1 MIRLLS
7 TLCLGALLA
16 ACGVAA
22 PTGTAPIAAPTAAS
36 RPPTAIPTAAAAP
49 TAAAVPTAIPTPTTA
64 AAPTAAGPL
73 TITDATGEAVTI
85 ADTSRIITVG
95 GTVTEITFALGAGG
109 QVVAVDTSSTYPPEA
124 TQLPKVGYQRQLA
137 AEGVLA
143 LNPSLILAST
153 EAGPPEAVEQLKN
166 AGVPVLI
173 VPLEYTADGAKQAI
187 RMLAEA
193 LGREE
198 RGDELIAQL
207 DRNLAEAAQVA
218 ATLNPKPRVLFLYA
232 RGPNTV
238 NAAGAKTSADEII
251 RLAGGQNAI
260 TDFDG
265 FKPLT
270 AEAAAAAAPD
280 VLLLFESGLESLGGK
295 EGLLRVP
302 GVAQTPAGQNGRIIA
317 MDGLYLLGFGPRL
330 GAAARDLA
338 HELKAAQEAS

>member
-1 MIRLLS
+1 MAAAS
-7 TLCLGALLA
+7 T
-16 ACGVAA
+16 AA
-22 PTGTAPIAAPTAAS
+22 P
-36 RPPTAIPTAAAAP
+36 AP
-49 TAAAVPTAIPTPTTA
+49 TAAAS
-64 AAPTAAGPL
+64 GPV
-73 TITDATGEAVTI
+73 TITDATGREVTI
-85 ADTSRIITVG
+85 NDTSRIVTVG

-143 LNPSLILAST
+143 LGPSLILTST
-153 EAGPPEAVEQLKN
+153 EAGPPEAIEQLQA

-173 VPLEYTADGAKQAI
+173 VPLEYTVDGTKRAI

-193 LGREE
+193 LRRVE
-198 RGDELIAQL
+198 RGNELIAQL
-207 DRNLAEAAQVA
+207 DRDLAAAAQVA
-218 ATLNPKPRVLFLYA
+218 ATLNPRPRVLFLYA

-260 TDFDG
+260 TDFEG

-338 HELKAAQEAS
+338 RELKAAQEAS

>member
-1 MIRLLS
+1 MIRLLLI
-7 TLCLGALLA
+7 LCLGALLA
-16 ACGVAA
+16 ACGAASTATPTTAATAA
-22 PTGTAPIAAPTAAS
+22 PA
-36 RPPTAIPTAAAAP
+36 PTAAAA
-49 TAAAVPTAIPTPTTA
+49 
-64 AAPTAAGPL
+64 GPA
-73 TITDATGEAVTI
+73 TITDATGRAVEITN
-85 ADTSRIITVG
+85 TSRIVSVG
-95 GTVTEITFALGAGG
+95 GTVTEITFALGAGE

-124 TQLPKVGYQRQLA
+124 VRLPKVGYQRQLA

-143 LNPSLILAST
+143 LNPSLILIST

-173 VPLEYTADGAKQAI
+173 VPIEYTVDGAKRAI

-193 LGREE
+193 LGRVE
-198 RGDELIAQL
+198 RGSDLIAQL
-207 DRNLAEAAQVA
+207 DTDLAEARQVA

-260 TDFDG
+260 TDFEG

-280 VLLLFESGLESLGGK
+280 ALLLFESGLKSLGGE

-302 GVAQTPAGQNGRIIA
+302 GVAQTPAGQKGRIIA

-338 HELKAAQEAS
+338 RELRALQEAS